1 MKLRGR
7 RPTSPF
13 QVAVIVLV
21 AVILVGATLLSRF
34 FFERRR
40 TEMPAGLPSPAPRL
54 PLAQPAQFRVS
65 ALAGTVEAF
74 QNGQWYVARAG
85 HLLSS
90 KDVVRTHGG
99 SHALLRRGSVEIDVR
114 DNMDLRLD
122 KLEETTTKL
131 GLLREGR
138 VSANVGR
145 DDEKLEIQALDTRT
159 TNVGAA
165 RFAVSLAPSGK
176 VSVTAAEGAARF
188 EAHGKRVVV
197 RKGNEST
204 AFPGAVPSD
213 PEPIPEQLLLSV
225 VWPEDDKAEPVSKI
239 RGRASPSSRV
249 RVNGEET
256 PVAPDGTFLARVQV
270 SEPKTR
276 VHVEAEDV
284 TGRQKTVDKILRPA
298 PRAPSL
304 QTSGDELW
312 KE

>member
-1 MKLRGR
+1 MNLRGR
-7 RPTSPF
+7 RSTSPF
-13 QVAVIVLV
+13 QMAVIALV
-21 AVILVGATLLSRF
+21 VVILVGATLLSRF

-40 TEMPAGLPSPAPRL
+40 TEMPAGLPSPAPRQ
-54 PLAQPAQFRVS
+54 PLAEPAQFRVS

-122 KLEETTTKL
+122 KLEKSTAKL

-145 DDEKLEIQALDTRT
+145 DDEKLEIEALDTRT

-188 EAHGKRVVV
+188 ESHGKHVVV
-197 RKGNEST
+197 GKGNEST
-204 AFPGAVPSD
+204 AFPGAAPSD

-225 VWPEDDKAEPVSKI
+225 IWPEDDKAEAVSKI

-249 RVNGEET
+249 RVNGAET
-256 PVAPDGTFLARVQV
+256 PVAPDGTFLTRVQV
-270 SEPKTR
+270 TEPKTR

-284 TGRQKTVDKILRPA
+284 TGRQKTVDKILRPI